1 MQSDTVI
8 RLLGGDRGTI
18 EEKAGMQWNA
28 VIDPKP
34 AEDKRAI
41 LSMAMDIAAR
51 GYTVTINVND
61 HYEGST
67 PLTIAELKS
76 QLSRMEYSEDA
87 ALPF

>member
-1 MQSDTVI
+1 
-8 RLLGGDRGTI
+8 
-18 EEKAGMQWNA
+18 
-28 VIDPKP
+28 
-34 AEDKRAI
+34 
-41 LSMAMDIAAR
+41 MDIAAR